1 MLNERARKICEEGTK
16 IAEIYEIELPDN
28 PWQKTLEIIS
38 MTSDNES
45 SMLQDVKNG
54 RKTEIDA
61 INGEISRL
69 GKNKNIETPEND
81 KIIKEMSI
89 YA

>member
-1 MLNERARKICEEGTK
+1 
-16 IAEIYEIELPDN
+16 
-28 PWQKTLEIIS
+28 
-38 MTSDNES
+38 
-45 SMLQDVKNG
+45 MLQDVKKG
-54 RKTEIDA
+54 RKTEIDS

-81 KIIKEMSI
+81 KIIEEMSV

>member
-1 MLNERARKICEEGTK
+1 MICEEGMMV
-16 IAEIYEIELPDN
+16 AEKYEIELPEN
-28 PWQKTLEIIS
+28 PWKKTMEIIAL
-38 MTSDNES
+38 TSDNES
-45 SMLQDVKNG
+45 SMLQDIKKG

-81 KIIKEMSI
+81 KIIEEMSV